1 MLNKTLIAYHGTL
14 SKYSNKILE
23 DGFKLPQISTTHD
36 HWLGHG
42 VYFSIIFCMLIIGQ
56 KGNVVLSMIQSR
68 QMLYYKLRFVLIPT
82 K

>member
-42 VYFSIIFCMLIIGQ
+42 VYFF
-56 KGNVVLSMIQSR
+56 R
-68 QMLYYKLRFVLIPT
+68 
-82 K
+82 